1 MSVSWLTESSKEIC
15 DKNLMN
21 LLEVFVHPGCISEK
35 SALAL
40 ARELQAAW
48 PALEVRIR
56 SVPEASERAQTLG
69 IIVTP
74 AFVLNG
80 TIIAVGVPRKG
91 WLIAKLQ
98 EFGIKVGGLSP

>member
-1 MSVSWLTESSKEIC
+1 
-15 DKNLMN
+15 MN

-35 SALAL
+35 SALTL
-40 ARELQAAW
+40 ARELQAVW

-56 SVPEASERAQTLG
+56 SFPGASERARTLG
-69 IIVTP
+69 VIVAP

-91 WLIAKLQ
+91 WLVAKLQ
-98 EFGIKVGGLSP
+98 EFGIKVGGLPLHG